1 MIEKKLSLKNQFK
14 SGKIIPCLLTVIFI
28 IMSMKGL
35 QNLTPER
42 MDYIHSPPPNASQ
55 SQGLT
60 DLEELK
66 TFLDD
71 FISNQLE
78 KWKIAGMTLSI
89 VKDGEIFFTNGYGFS
104 DVENS
109 IPVIANETLF
119 RVGSISKLFVATA
132 VMQLVEQGTL
142 DLHTDINTY
151 LTTFQIPE
159 KFSEAITLDHLL
171 THTAGFEDTF
181 TPTIL
186 NSADALESLDEL
198 LTREMPKQVR
208 PPGKVPSYSNFGITL
223 AGYIVEQVSGKSFEQ
238 YVEDEILNP
247 LGMEH
252 STFRQPLPNDLSPKM
267 SKGYHYIDNVFI
279 DQPFEIITVFPVG
292 SLSATATDMAKFMI
306 AHLNNGIYD
315 GNRILQVETA
325 QEMHSQHFTVHPQL
339 PGMCYGFYE
348 TNFNNQSIIS
358 HDGDTILFHSSLV
371 LLPEHNLGFFVSYN
385 SYNGYAAYSEFLST
399 FLDRYFPAPS
409 YSTVQ
414 PLLGF
419 EERVHRFTGNY
430 LSNRRPYVSFDKAAL
445 ILDYD
450 NYIIK
455 ITANPNGT
463 IQILE
468 FTFVEVE
475 PLLFREVTNQYYM
488 LAFIEDDQGHVTH
501 VYIIGGPILFD
512 KLQWYE
518 SSIFQN
524 SLFVFCAI
532 IFLSAL
538 IIWPIGVI
546 RNRLRRKERAPPNFR
561 RARWVA
567 GGESLLNALFVVLM
581 FVIMLNQTALGITF
595 YPILTVVLIL
605 PIISCAFTAATT
617 IFSVLAW
624 WGKGNLENK
633 PYWSIWG
640 RLHYTLITLAGLF
653 FIWYLIFWNLLGFNF

>member
-1 MIEKKLSLKNQFK
+1 
-14 SGKIIPCLLTVIFI
+14 
-28 IMSMKGL
+28 MKGL

-42 MDYIHSPPPNASQ
+42 MDYIHSPPPNAFQ

-358 HDGDTILFHSSLV
+358 HDGDTIL
-371 LLPEHNLGFFVSYN
+371 
-385 SYNGYAAYSEFLST
+385 
-399 FLDRYFPAPS
+399 
-409 YSTVQ
+409 
-414 PLLGF
+414 
-419 EERVHRFTGNY
+419 
-430 LSNRRPYVSFDKAAL
+430 
-445 ILDYD
+445 
-450 NYIIK
+450 
-455 ITANPNGT
+455 
-463 IQILE
+463 
-468 FTFVEVE
+468 
-475 PLLFREVTNQYYM
+475 
-488 LAFIEDDQGHVTH
+488 
-501 VYIIGGPILFD
+501 
-512 KLQWYE
+512 
-518 SSIFQN
+518 
-524 SLFVFCAI
+524 
-532 IFLSAL
+532 
-538 IIWPIGVI
+538 
-546 RNRLRRKERAPPNFR
+546 
-561 RARWVA
+561 
-567 GGESLLNALFVVLM
+567 
-581 FVIMLNQTALGITF
+581 
-595 YPILTVVLIL
+595 
-605 PIISCAFTAATT
+605 
-617 IFSVLAW
+617 
-624 WGKGNLENK
+624 
-633 PYWSIWG
+633 
-640 RLHYTLITLAGLF
+640 
-653 FIWYLIFWNLLGFNF
+653 

>member
-1 MIEKKLSLKNQFK
+1 M
-14 SGKIIPCLLTVIFI
+14 
-28 IMSMKGL
+28 
-35 QNLTPER
+35 
-42 MDYIHSPPPNASQ
+42 
-55 SQGLT
+55 
-60 DLEELK
+60 
-66 TFLDD
+66 
-71 FISNQLE
+71 
-78 KWKIAGMTLSI
+78 
-89 VKDGEIFFTNGYGFS
+89 FF
-104 DVENS
+104 
-109 IPVIANETLF
+109 
-119 RVGSISKLFVATA
+119 R
-132 VMQLVEQGTL
+132 
-142 DLHTDINTY
+142 
-151 LTTFQIPE
+151 
-159 KFSEAITLDHLL
+159 
-171 THTAGFEDTF
+171 
-181 TPTIL
+181 
-186 NSADALESLDEL
+186 
-198 LTREMPKQVR
+198 
-208 PPGKVPSYSNFGITL
+208 
-223 AGYIVEQVSGKSFEQ
+223 
-238 YVEDEILNP
+238 
-247 LGMEH
+247 
-252 STFRQPLPNDLSPKM
+252 
-267 SKGYHYIDNVFI
+267 
-279 DQPFEIITVFPVG
+279 
-292 SLSATATDMAKFMI
+292 
-306 AHLNNGIYD
+306 
-315 GNRILQVETA
+315 
-325 QEMHSQHFTVHPQL
+325 
-339 PGMCYGFYE
+339 
-348 TNFNNQSIIS
+348 
-358 HDGDTILFHSSLV
+358 
-371 LLPEHNLGFFVSYN
+371 
-385 SYNGYAAYSEFLST
+385 
-399 FLDRYFPAPS
+399 
-409 YSTVQ
+409 STVQ

-475 PLLFREVTNQYYM
+475 PLLFREVTNQYYI